1 MKKKTYH
8 MLKRIP
14 FGKLALFVTG
24 NTEIKICSQMM
35 ADGLYEPIRKY
46 AKLHPDTVITEK
58 LAKRSFQKVKQ
69 CSLET
74 ALVRSLF
81 FVPIFRR

>member
-8 MLKRIP
+8 MLRRIP
-14 FGKLALFVTG
+14 FGKLALFITG

-35 ADGLYEPIRKY
+35 ADEPIRKY

-58 LAKRSFQKVKQ
+58 LAKKILSKG
-69 CSLET
+69 
-74 ALVRSLF
+74 
-81 FVPIFRR
+81 

>member
-35 ADGLYEPIRKY
+35 ADGLYEPIRK
-46 AKLHPDTVITEK
+46 
-58 LAKRSFQKVKQ
+58 
-69 CSLET
+69 
-74 ALVRSLF
+74 
-81 FVPIFRR
+81 

>member
-46 AKLHPDTVITEK
+46 AKLHPDTVITKK
-58 LAKRSFQKVKQ
+58 LAKKILSKG
-69 CSLET
+69 
-74 ALVRSLF
+74 
-81 FVPIFRR
+81 

>member
-1 MKKKTYH
+1 MKKKTYR

-35 ADGLYEPIRKY
+35 ADGLYEPKY

-58 LAKRSFQKVKQ
+58 LAKKILSKG
-69 CSLET
+69 
-74 ALVRSLF
+74 
-81 FVPIFRR
+81 

>member
-1 MKKKTYH
+1 MKKKTYR

-35 ADGLYEPIRKY
+35 ADGLYEP
-46 AKLHPDTVITEK
+46 HPDTVITEK
-58 LAKRSFQKVKQ
+58 LAKKILSKG
-69 CSLET
+69 
-74 ALVRSLF
+74 
-81 FVPIFRR
+81 

>member
-35 ADGLYEPIRKY
+35 ADGYEPIRKY

-58 LAKRSFQKVKQ
+58 LAKKILSKG
-69 CSLET
+69 
-74 ALVRSLF
+74 
-81 FVPIFRR
+81 

>member
-1 MKKKTYH
+1 MKKKTYR

-35 ADGLYEPIRKY
+35 ADGLYEPIQKY

-58 LAKRSFQKVKQ
+58 LAKKILSKG
-69 CSLET
+69 
-74 ALVRSLF
+74 
-81 FVPIFRR
+81 